1 MDPPEELRAI
11 GGIGPSRAR
20 WLAETLGV
28 RSAADLAALSP
39 SELEERV
46 RDPAAGFPRPYPRRR
61 EIESWVVQ
69 AQATVSKAGESL
81 VPPGEQAE
89 PPTPVT
95 APAAAGVIAAAPAQE
110 QEVSGVE
117 SDSSEEAALRLPGQP
132 PRLAHFHASV
142 VDGDGMEP
150 ANLIRLD
157 KAWAVVVSWSPEDTA
172 LLIPGGEWE
181 LRVVGRPVGRSGPL
195 PLEQKP
201 ERVSM
206 DPGRETYSHTLEVP
220 AGAITSSHP
229 DPACR
234 YIATLSY
241 CWQPGDVPLV
251 AGVFDLGVLRF
262 YDPAQS

>member
-69 AQATVSKAGESL
+69 AQVTVSKAGESRA
-81 VPPGEQAE
+81 PPG
-89 PPTPVT
+89 TSVT
-95 APAAAGVIAAAPAQE
+95 AQAAAGTAAVPAPE

-117 SDSSEEAALRLPGQP
+117 SHRTEEASVRPPGQP
-132 PRLAHFHASV
+132 PRLARFHANV

-157 KAWAVVVSWSPEDTA
+157 KGWAVVFSWSPEDIT
-172 LLIPGGEWE
+172 LLVPGGEWE
-181 LRVVGRPVGRSGPL
+181 LRVVGRPIGRSGPL

-201 ERVSM
+201 ARVAM
-206 DPGRETYSHTLEVP
+206 HPGREAYSQTLEVP
-220 AGAITSSHP
+220 ARVIASSHP
-229 DPACR
+229 DPAYR

-241 CWQPGDVPLV
+241 RWQPDDVPLV
-251 AGVFDLGVLRF
+251 AGVLDLGVLRF